1 MRDMLSFGRN
11 PEGRGA
17 LGVVGSSRPRSAR
30 GGSGT
35 RPNRLGGLPF
45 SLLEA
50 VRSLERVGG
59 QGGDEEHDLSREN
72 TGDGST
78 HHLPPNK
85 PGQQKPSKDAGA
97 YRFLLRANLSRLTPE
112 LCLLEREHTKRSSM
126 HLCSPGRFSKPGFN
140 DGDSFLRQWG
150 ATLFTALTAAPHV
163 SR

>member
-97 YRFLLRANLSRLTPE
+97 YRFLLRADFSPESRFKSFKASRNLR
-112 LCLLEREHTKRSSM
+112 K
-126 HLCSPGRFSKPGFN
+126 
-140 DGDSFLRQWG
+140 
-150 ATLFTALTAAPHV
+150 
-163 SR
+163 

>member
-11 PEGRGA
+11 SEGRGA
-17 LGVVGSSRPRSAR
+17 LGAVGSSRP
-30 GGSGT
+30 GVQEGVLVQG
-35 RPNRLGGLPF
+35 RLSGLPF

>member
-11 PEGRGA
+11 SEGRGA
-17 LGVVGSSRPRSAR
+17 LGVVGSSRPRSVR

-35 RPNRLGGLPF
+35 RPNRLGGLPL

-59 QGGDEEHDLSREN
+59 QGGDKEHDLSREN

-97 YRFLLRANLSRLTPE
+97 YRFLLKAGKCND
-112 LCLLEREHTKRSSM
+112 
-126 HLCSPGRFSKPGFN
+126 SPGRTPIVSCLEKN
-140 DGDSFLRQWG
+140 SGD
-150 ATLFTALTAAPHV
+150 V
-163 SR
+163 SDECP

>member
-1 MRDMLSFGRN
+1 M
-11 PEGRGA
+11 
-17 LGVVGSSRPRSAR
+17 
-30 GGSGT
+30 
-35 RPNRLGGLPF
+35 

-97 YRFLLRANLSRLTPE
+97 YRFLLRALKMKEFEHEPVF
-112 LCLLEREHTKRSSM
+112 ER
-126 HLCSPGRFSKPGFN
+126 
-140 DGDSFLRQWG
+140 
-150 ATLFTALTAAPHV
+150 ALKI
-163 SR
+163 

>member
-11 PEGRGA
+11 SEGRGA

-85 PGQQKPSKDAGA
+85 PGQQKPSKDAVLTDSCSEPKIHEQR
-97 YRFLLRANLSRLTPE
+97 RFCA
-112 LCLLEREHTKRSSM
+112 
-126 HLCSPGRFSKPGFN
+126 
-140 DGDSFLRQWG
+140 
-150 ATLFTALTAAPHV
+150 
-163 SR
+163 

>member
-1 MRDMLSFGRN
+1 MLSFGRN
-11 PEGRGA
+11 SEGRGA
-17 LGVVGSSRPRSAR
+17 LGVVGSSGPRSAR

-35 RPNRLGGLPF
+35 RPNRLDGLPL

-97 YRFLLRANLSRLTPE
+97 YRFLLRAQEPNINEFRQFPSLVVGVRHHKRLSGLVNF
-112 LCLLEREHTKRSSM
+112 KN
-126 HLCSPGRFSKPGFN
+126 G
-140 DGDSFLRQWG
+140 
-150 ATLFTALTAAPHV
+150 
-163 SR
+163 

>member
-1 MRDMLSFGRN
+1 MRDMLSFGRAGCARRCRVEQA
-11 PEGRGA
+11 PECKRGFWYKA
-17 LGVVGSSRPRSAR
+17 S
-30 GGSGT
+30 
-35 RPNRLGGLPF
+35 NRLGGLPL

-97 YRFLLRANLSRLTPE
+97 YRFLLRA
-112 LCLLEREHTKRSSM
+112 
-126 HLCSPGRFSKPGFN
+126 
-140 DGDSFLRQWG
+140 Q
-150 ATLFTALTAAPHV
+150 
-163 SR
+163 

>member
-1 MRDMLSFGRN
+1 MLSFGRN
-11 PEGRGA
+11 SEGRGV

-97 YRFLLRANLSRLTPE
+97 HRFLLRAQKWTAAGPPLT
-112 LCLLEREHTKRSSM
+112 
-126 HLCSPGRFSKPGFN
+126 
-140 DGDSFLRQWG
+140 
-150 ATLFTALTAAPHV
+150 AVTALHSSASALMTPTV
-163 SR
+163 REEGK

>member
-1 MRDMLSFGRN
+1 MRDMLSSGRN
-11 PEGRGA
+11 SEGRGA
-17 LGVVGSSRPRSAR
+17 LGVVGSSRPQSAR

-35 RPNRLGGLPF
+35 RPNRFGGLPF

-97 YRFLLRANLSRLTPE
+97 YRFLLRALKMKEFEHEPVF
-112 LCLLEREHTKRSSM
+112 ER
-126 HLCSPGRFSKPGFN
+126 
-140 DGDSFLRQWG
+140 
-150 ATLFTALTAAPHV
+150 ALKI
-163 SR
+163 

>member
-11 PEGRGA
+11 SEGRGA

-59 QGGDEEHDLSREN
+59 LGGYEEHDPSREN

-97 YRFLLRANLSRLTPE
+97 HRFLLRAQKWTRSEEHTSELQSPCNLVCRL
-112 LCLLEREHTKRSSM
+112 LLEKKKKKKRLLIPRVNASLQVTERRHGM
-126 HLCSPGRFSKPGFN
+126 LIVLG
-140 DGDSFLRQWG
+140 
-150 ATLFTALTAAPHV
+150 
-163 SR
+163 